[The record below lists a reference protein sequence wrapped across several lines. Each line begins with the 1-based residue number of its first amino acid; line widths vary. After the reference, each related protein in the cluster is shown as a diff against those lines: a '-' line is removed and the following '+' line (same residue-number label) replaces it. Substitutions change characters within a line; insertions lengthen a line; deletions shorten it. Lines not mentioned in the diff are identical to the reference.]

1 VPGGGLVDDAQ
12 TIIAKVGATIASTL
26 TIAEV
31 MSAIARQVCEAFG
44 VASAD
49 IHRYSAETDML
60 DYVASWGVADGFS
73 EADAGVGESYAP
85 DIRPSFA
92 SVVRDRQIVEF
103 HRDDPDLPAA
113 EAAEM
118 DLWGEKTTLDAPL
131 EFGGEVIGVLG
142 IVESAYCR
150 RFTEAERRLFSQLA
164 VLAAI
169 AIHNADLFSLLEHL
183 AITDGLTDLYNHR
196 YFYERLAQE
205 VARADR
211 YELPLSLLIIDIDDF
226 KLYNDQFG
234 HRVGDAVLHDLAALL
249 TAQTRQQV
257 DLAARYGGEE
267 FAIILPSTGTQGAA
281 TVGERLRS
289 TIAENGRQPGEGRPP
304 ESDVRFVDGDSS
316 AALTVAERIRS
327 SIAGEVFGPPDSPA
341 SITVSVGV
349 ASFPMHAASVDGLVE
364 AADRAVYRAKERGKN
379 RVEMALE
386 PAEDL
391 TSAIPSRVSGI
402 PADADRRAEACDT
415 QARDGNVLHA
425 ARN

>member
-1 VPGGGLVDDAQ
+1 VEDAQ
-12 TIIAKVGATIASTL
+12 TIIARVGATIASTL

-31 MSAIARQVCEAFG
+31 MSAVARQVCEAFG

-49 IHRYSAETDML
+49 IHRYSAETDRL
-60 DYVASWGVADGFS
+60 DYVAAWGTAEGFS
-73 EADAGVGESYAP
+73 EEGTGVGESYPP
-85 DIRPSFA
+85 DIRPSFVR
-92 SVVRDRQIVEF
+92 VVRERKITEF

-142 IVESAYCR
+142 IVETEYCR

-169 AIHNADLFSLLEHL
+169 AIHNADLFGLLERL
-183 AITDGLTDLYNHR
+183 AITDGLTELYNHR

-226 KLYNDQFG
+226 KRYNDQFG

-249 TAQTRQQV
+249 RAQTRQSV

-267 FAIILPSTGTQGAA
+267 FAVILPSTGTEGAA

-289 TIAENGRQPGEGRPP
+289 TIAENGELPGKHVSCEGKKR
-304 ESDVRFVDGDSS
+304 SILGDPG
-316 AALTVAERIRS
+316 AAMTVAERIRS
-327 SIAGEVFGPPDSPA
+327 SVAGEVFGPPDA
-341 SITVSVGV
+341 RGILTVSVGV
-349 ASFPMHAASVDGLVE
+349 ASFPVHASSLDGLVE

-386 PAEDL
+386 PAQGE
-391 TSAIPSRVSGI
+391 
-402 PADADRRAEACDT
+402 PA
-415 QARDGNVLHA
+415 
-425 ARN
+425 